1 MTYPNEPTQPTEP
14 QSRPVPRARRR
25 RARRTFFPKDAE
37 GRAAILAKLTRRA
50 YPSYELFIFS
60 LLCGAFLGVG
70 YIFDAQGLLIFG
82 ILFAPLMAPW
92 VGLTLSIISGI
103 PRMFLQT
110 LAGLL
115 VSALFVFVTGALAGL
130 ASQPFQPLTFTQ
142 AFLHSRLW
150 IPDLIVLA
158 LGSIL
163 LTASF
168 VRSEDKPYLPSV
180 LIAYELFLPLS
191 AAGIGLGSGVPDLW
205 PNGLLVF
212 VAHLAWATLFGLI
225 TLAVLRF
232 RPLTSGGYAFG
243 LTIFA
248 VIVIAV
254 IQFAFAGQAAIPVA
268 AVPSDMPTSALPVAS
283 PVTLEP
289 LPTLMGTSTPPL
301 TMTQSLLPTTQ
312 VDSITQSVTPVPITL
327 EVTLPPSETI
337 TPVPSI
343 EPTPAYAVIHSR
355 EGGGAFM
362 RDKPRGKVLLTL
374 DNGAVIQVLPETEVN
389 SGVTWLH
396 VSVRRNDF
404 TYDGWIIQ
412 SVVEMA
418 TPPPVWEPSA
428 TPTETETVIP
438 TATVVTS
445 TP

>member
-1 MTYPNEPTQPTEP
+1 MNASTDPTQPGTP
-14 QSRPVPRARRR
+14 QPRRNARARRR

-37 GRAAILAKLTRRA
+37 GRAVVLTKLTRRA

-60 LLCGAFLGVG
+60 LLCGAVLGVG
-70 YIFDAQGLLIFG
+70 YVFDAHALLIFG
-82 ILFAPLMAPW
+82 ILFAPLMTPW
-92 VGLTLSIISGI
+92 VGLALSIISGI
-103 PRMFLQT
+103 PRMFIQT

-115 VSALFVFVTGALAGL
+115 ISAVFVFGTGALAGL

-150 IPDLIVLA
+150 IPDLVVLA

-168 VRSEDKPYLPSV
+168 ARSEDKPYLPSV
-180 LIAYELFLPLS
+180 MIAYELFLPLS
-191 AAGIGLGSGVPDLW
+191 AAGLGLGSGVPDLW

-212 VAHLAWATLFGLI
+212 FAHLVWATVFGLL

-232 RPLTSGGYAFG
+232 RPLTAGGYAFS
-243 LTIFA
+243 A
-248 VIVIAV
+248 VIFISLLAA
-254 IQFAFAGQAAIPVA
+254 IFQFAFSTSNSIPTV
-268 AVPSDMPTSALPVAS
+268 SMPTDSPTASASALSA
-283 PVTLEP
+283 VTQES
-289 LPTLMGTSTPPL
+289 LPTLIGTSTP
-301 TMTQSLLPTTQ
+301 LPTSTRSLPPTNQANSLTQ
-312 VDSITQSVTPVPITL
+312 TVTPVALTL
-327 EVTLPPSETI
+327 EVTLPPTATL

-343 EPTPAYAVIHSR
+343 EPTPVYAIIRSR

-362 RDKPRGKVLLTL
+362 RDKPRGSVILTL
-374 DNGAVIQVLPETEVN
+374 DNGSVVQVLPDTQEN

-396 VSVRRNDF
+396 IKVRRNDF
-404 TYDGWIIQ
+404 TYEGWIIQ

-418 TPPPVWEPSA
+418 TPVPAWEPSPTPA
-428 TPTETETVIP
+428 PTETA
-438 TATVVTS
+438 TAIN